1 MILTAIFAVLALV
14 VVGAFIS
21 LQVRRRR
28 YELSE
33 PDDTTDEF

>member
-1 MILTAIFAVLALV
+1 VILTAIFAVLALV

-33 PDDTTDEF
+33 PDEPLDEL